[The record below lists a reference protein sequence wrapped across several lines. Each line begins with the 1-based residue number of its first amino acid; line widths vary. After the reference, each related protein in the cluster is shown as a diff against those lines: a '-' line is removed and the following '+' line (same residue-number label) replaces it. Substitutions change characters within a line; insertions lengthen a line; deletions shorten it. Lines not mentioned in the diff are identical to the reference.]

1 MRAILSILI
10 IPFRN
15 FLLMIKYKNQS
26 LRVGLFSRI
35 RECHFGN
42 FNTIYHFAELTHVA
56 LGDFTYI
63 ANGSKIMRT
72 QIGKFCSIGPGVVCG
87 LGKHPSREFIT
98 THPAFFS
105 LLKQAQQTF
114 VNQSLFEE
122 YQDIEIGHD
131 VWIGANVII
140 LDGIKIGNGVIVGA
154 GSVVTKDIPSYAIVG
169 GNPAKIIRY
178 RFEEEEQKFL
188 EQSEWWHKD
197 IAWLHQNAK
206 NFKNFNHFRQS
217 IESDE

>member
-15 FLLMIKYKNQS
+15 FLLMRKYKSQS
-26 LRVGLFSRI
+26 LSVSLFSLI

-42 FNTIYHFAELTHVA
+42 FNTIYHFVELTYVV
-56 LGDFTYI
+56 LGDFTYV

-72 QIGKFCSIGPGVVCG
+72 QIGKFCSIGPGVLCG

-105 LLKQAQQTF
+105 LLKQAQVTF
-114 VNQSLFEE
+114 VNQSFFEE
-122 YQDIEIGHD
+122 YKDIEIGND

-178 RFEEEEQKFL
+178 RFSEEEQQFL
-188 EQSEWWHKD
+188 EQSEWWYKD
-197 IAWLHQNAK
+197 ISWLHQNSK
-206 NFKNFNHFRQS
+206 NFKNFNSFKTC